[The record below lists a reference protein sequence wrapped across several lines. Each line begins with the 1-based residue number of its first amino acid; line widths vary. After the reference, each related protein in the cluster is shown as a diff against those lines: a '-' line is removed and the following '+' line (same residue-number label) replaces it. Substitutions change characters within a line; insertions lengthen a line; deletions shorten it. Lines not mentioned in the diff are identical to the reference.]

1 MMTWAN
7 SLRVAFV
14 DAVLSGARSIRIVR
28 DGRDMEHG
36 ASEIRVLALITSL
49 GIGGAERQ
57 LCSVTEA
64 LITRGLQVNIVTM
77 LEPVSQSAQF
87 TPAGVPVT
95 ALHMTKGQLS
105 IRSLREAVRTTK
117 EIKPHVILSFN
128 YPANVLGRLLGAVCR
143 VPVVITSLQNTFF
156 GGIHRDIVL
165 RLTDCLT
172 TLNVPNSNCGAR
184 ALIRRRVAARSK
196 TVVIWNGIDV
206 VQWNR
211 DARIPGD
218 SANDPRREPGA
229 FHWMAVG
236 RLEPQKD
243 YSTLLAACQ
252 ILGKGTTSF
261 RLWIAGSGPLNDQLR
276 EELRRR
282 SLEAIVKFIGRRSD
296 IPSLL
301 ARSDAFVLSS
311 AWEGSP
317 NVVLEAMT
325 VGLPVVATAVGG
337 VPELIKQNETGYLV
351 PPQEPESL
359 ANAMLEMMSRSTE
372 QRLQMGEAARARVEA
387 HYSLE
392 VVVDRWESLIRS
404 AVGNK

>member
-1 MMTWAN
+1 
-7 SLRVAFV
+7 
-14 DAVLSGARSIRIVR
+14 
-28 DGRDMEHG
+28 MEHG
-36 ASEIRVLALITSL
+36 VEIAVRRESRVSEVRVLALITSL

-57 LCSVTEA
+57 LCSVAEA
-64 LITRGLQVNIVTM
+64 LTKRGLHVTLVTM
-77 LEPVSQSAQF
+77 LEPTSQSAHF

-95 ALHMTKGQLS
+95 TLHMTKGRLS

-172 TLNVPNSNCGAR
+172 TLNVPNSDCGAN
-184 ALIRRRVAARSK
+184 ALIRRHVATRSK

-211 DARIPGD
+211 DARNPGE
-218 SANDPRREPGA
+218 SANDPKREPGA
-229 FHWMAVG
+229 FQWIAVG

-252 ILGKGTTSF
+252 ILAKGTASF
-261 RLWIAGSGPLNDQLR
+261 RLWIAGSGPLNNQLR
-276 EELRRR
+276 EELQRR
-282 SLEAIVKFIGRRSD
+282 SLEGVVEFIGRRSD
-296 IPSLL
+296 IPGLL
-301 ARSDAFVLSS
+301 ARCDAFVLSS

-337 VPELIKQNETGYLV
+337 VPELIKPNETGYLV
-351 PPQEPESL
+351 PPREPQSL
-359 ANAMLEMMSRSTE
+359 ASAMLDMMSRSTE
-372 QRLQMGEAARARVEA
+372 QRLRMGEAARALVDA

-392 VVVDRWESLIRS
+392 AVVNRWESLIRS